1 MFEIIAIADSELLV
15 SILNGVAM
23 LTTNVNFTGM
33 VAFGLLI
40 GLVFTVARALI
51 TQRLELQWVLIG
63 WILYATM
70 FLPKVQVTVE
80 DLQTGATDVV
90 ANVPIGVAGIG
101 TATSLVGVGL
111 AESFQ
116 TVFNPPGSPGA
127 GPAIG
132 AGYADALNLLTMLRD
147 PEYGSVNDGSASTVV
162 ANVDVQRTLS
172 RYLKDC
178 VLYAIAMEGSPLS
191 MTWEELRSAPNLLT
205 AIEVPAVSW
214 FTVTYLP
221 GDGVD
226 GTVRT
231 CQAAYTAIAGQLP
244 GFATEWFEY
253 LGSRMDMPNAQTEA
267 QNAIDYVFGVTAT
280 AQQFMINSLL
290 AKELELAD
298 LNFQAGAGNSAG
310 VMMRTQAMEQR
321 RVQWAAEKSLFEEVA
336 RPLMGYIEA
345 FFYAVSPVMAFV
357 FMLGQFGV
365 GLFGRYLML
374 AAWIQL
380 WMPIMAVNNLYIH
393 HSANRVLESVDAG
406 GTDLMSMVGMNS
418 VWTETASWIAVGGM
432 MAAATPLLALMLLSG
447 SYFAMTQLTNRMAGR
462 DFTNERIMA
471 PDIAQPAAAASAGS
485 LFTQEPRWVTGPMR
499 GTRLFGAEGVAPHF
513 DWDAEAK
520 AREEHLQSRSVAYD
534 NQWRQMSSASIKE
547 TMKEEQGFS
556 SALSTVTSNTG
567 QFTQM
572 DQATWKAAESIAE
585 KHVDLSSYSEQEKN
599 SLVGSI
605 GLGIQ
610 TGMPLKALAGPG
622 LTGSLRASVE
632 KSKIDET
639 RSADEILDSMSTEI
653 ATANQSS
660 AHLSETVAGSES
672 AARNSVFAQ
681 AIGMDRA
688 EGFDDVA
695 SGMEKTSEALSSV
708 RGHVREMGVEQ
719 HMDIVAFGEMY
730 QDQRSRLWQAAVNAG
745 VKEGDVQDAAGVY
758 QNIYGMQQPQAVTA
772 ALGTMLAIHDPG
784 AAYSLLAGD
793 QAGVRDGFTP
803 ATELPELGSL
813 HRPED
818 APQTGVDVSGDDVVG
833 RVQSGLEQGEEQV
846 QGWNTEPQSRYEAW
860 RQEVDD
866 DVAQMREQHR
876 EQAGQNHTQR
886 LLTQYA
892 PDNPDKTHPVLQGLQ
907 RMQAGAGQNAYFDP
921 IYKPPSPESR
931 EGRGILG
938 GFADE
943 AAREGLPADLQGH
956 YARLAAQERYGMT
969 FDADN
974 HPTTEELASR
984 YDHGEQLVGYV
995 ENAAHTHTE
1004 SPRGYL
1010 GAASHILEHPL
1021 TEADGGAAESPGVGV
1036 GGAGPDPG
1044 AAGAGYNTQNPPV
1057 AGTARVAPSG
1067 PVGGPE
1073 PAPGVTETGHG
1084 ARNDPGGGVGGE
1096 SPAVSADAPGG
1107 GAPEVEVAS
1116 ALSPGTGVP
1125 ASGPAPAPGAA
1136 DHGAS
1141 AEQGVEPAAAAPEV
1155 ELHSV
1160 APDARGAPGGNSTP
1174 DPSSAAMHEATRSG
1188 GGSSVPAAPVMT
1200 AEELADAL
1208 YEENR
1213 EAGVPEHTAW
1223 VAAQDAVGL
1232 GGQNGEGSPEY
1243 QEHRA
1248 GMEQELGGNARAI
1261 QAIDDAAAGYG
1272 PGTEG
1277 VYRTAM
1283 EEGAA
1288 AYRDRHADEP

>member
-23 LTTNVNFTGM
+23 LTNDVNFTGM

-63 WILYATM
+63 WVLYATM

-116 TVFNPPGSPGA
+116 TVFNPPGSAGA

-147 PEYGSVNDGSASTVV
+147 PEYGSVNDGSASAVV

-231 CQAAYTAIAGQLP
+231 CQAAYTAIAAQLP
-244 GFATEWFEY
+244 GFASEWFEY
-253 LGSRMDMPNAQTEA
+253 LGSKMDMPNAQTEA

-393 HSANRVLESVDAG
+393 HSANQVLESVSGG
-406 GTDLMSMVGMNS
+406 GTSLMSMVGMNS

-462 DFTNERIMA
+462 DFTNEKIMA
-471 PDIAQPAAAASAGS
+471 PDIAQPAAVASAGS

-499 GTRLFGAEGVAPHF
+499 GTRLFGAEGVSPSF

-520 AREEHLQSRSVAYD
+520 AREEHLESRSLAYD
-534 NQWRQMSSASIKE
+534 NQWRQMASASGSRTLSTRE
-547 TMKEEQGFS
+547 GAS
-556 SALSTVTSNTG
+556 AALSTVTSNTG
-567 QFTQM
+567 QFTEM
-572 DQATWKAAESIAE
+572 DQATWGAAESLVSR
-585 KHVDLSSYSEQEKN
+585 HVDLESMSTQEKN
-599 SLVGSI
+599 SYVGAI
-605 GLGIQ
+605 GIGIQ
-610 TGMPLKALAGPG
+610 TGTPFKDVLGGAG
-622 LTGSLRASVE
+622 LMGSFRASVE
-632 KSKIDET
+632 EHRIDET
-639 RSADEILDSMSTEI
+639 KSTDEIVEAMNMEM
-653 ATANQSS
+653 ATAHQSG
-660 AHLSETVAGSES
+660 AHLSESVAGSKS
-672 AARNSVFAQ
+672 AATDSVFAD
-681 AIGMDRA
+681 AIGMTR
-688 EGFDDVA
+688 ENSFSEMA
-695 SGMEKTSEALSSV
+695 SGMEDTRSALSSV
-708 RGHVREMGVEQ
+708 QTHMAEMGVEH
-719 HMDIVAFGEMY
+719 HMDMVAFGQMY
-730 QDQRSRLWQAAVNAG
+730 QGRRGELWEAAVAAG
-745 VKEGDVQDAAGVY
+745 VQEGAVQRAAGVY
-758 QNIYGMQQPQAVTA
+758 QQYYGMQPGQATTA
-772 ALGTMLAIHDPG
+772 ALGTLLAIHDPG
-784 AAYSLLAGD
+784 TAYSILAGEY
-793 QAGVRDGFTP
+793 GVPEGGLKPASDLPDDLERLQTP
-803 ATELPELGSL
+803 ADAMDTRGAPTLEEVEATTRAGLDTGAAATAEWDTIGQTHYEGWRQQVQDNAAEYRALYESNSAQNQTQQLIDSYEPVPDHPGRMHPVLKSL
-813 HRPED
+813 HQAHAE
-818 APQTGVDVSGDDVVG
+818 TGGYFPPSAE
-833 RVQSGLEQGEEQV
+833 SKQGQRML
-846 QGWNTEPQSRYEAW
+846 NPL
-860 RQEVDD
+860 
-866 DVAQMREQHR
+866 R
-876 EQAGQNHTQR
+876 EQAAEH
-886 LLTQYA
+886 
-892 PDNPDKTHPVLQGLQ
+892 
-907 RMQAGAGQNAYFDP
+907 
-921 IYKPPSPESR
+921 
-931 EGRGILG
+931 
-938 GFADE
+938 
-943 AAREGLPADLQGH
+943 GLPADLQEH
-956 YARLAAQERYGMT
+956 YARVAGQEVYGIGY
-969 FDADN
+969 DADD
-974 HPTTEELASR
+974 HASR
-984 YDHGEQLVGYV
+984 DELVAQHAHGEEVVGYV
-995 ENAAHTHTE
+995 ENAARTHTE
-1004 SPRGYL
+1004 DPGSYL
-1010 GAASHILEHPL
+1010 GAAAYIE
-1021 TEADGGAAESPGVGV
+1021 
-1036 GGAGPDPG
+1036 
-1044 AAGAGYNTQNPPV
+1044 QNPLPQNGDGEGV
-1057 AGTARVAPSG
+1057 
-1067 PVGGPE
+1067 
-1073 PAPGVTETGHG
+1073 APGVEPQSVVMGSPQHPAGGSG
-1084 ARNDPGGGVGGE
+1084 AD
-1096 SPAVSADAPGG
+1096 
-1107 GAPEVEVAS
+1107 
-1116 ALSPGTGVP
+1116 
-1125 ASGPAPAPGAA
+1125 
-1136 DHGAS
+1136 
-1141 AEQGVEPAAAAPEV
+1141 PAAAAPEV

-1160 APDARGAPGGNSTP
+1160 APDAQGAPGGNSTP
-1174 DPSSAAMHEATRSG
+1174 DPRSAAMHEATRSG
-1188 GGSSVPAAPVMT
+1188 GGSSAPAVPEMT
-1200 AEELADAL
+1200 AEEQADAL

-1213 EAGVPEHTAW
+1213 ASGLPEHTAW
-1223 VAAQDAVGL
+1223 VAARDAVGL
-1232 GGQNGEGSPEY
+1232 GGRNGEGRPEY

-1248 GMEQELGGNARAI
+1248 GMEQEFGGNTRAI

-1288 AYRDRHADEP
+1288 AYRDQPAVDEA